1 MVLQQE
7 QQHPLC
13 PAHVLRVRPDMR
25 VMFPTALYFM
35 LAAAIAVYCC
45 L

>member
-13 PAHVLRVRPDMR
+13 PAHVLRVRPDMC

-35 LAAAIAVYCC
+35 LAAIAVYCC